1 MNPFTDR
8 HASNLSLL
16 FTAQK
21 KQIRARVP
29 AKADAFDKRIDDDF
43 MSPMKR
49 TLDVLYDLRTSTRY
63 AKPRDEQRR
72 YAYDFT
78 KDRLTKLRADT
89 VDALEAQRQK
99 REAAV
104 LTSKKTTSDP
114 ALALVQEMQRQEV
127 RRELRTLD
135 PLTLSVRLN
144 RPLEPKRATRCSPP
158 SRAIRLPLPVAH
170 RSSVPTCCGIRALR
184 TRLPLIPRSGNW
196 RCFATRTEFCLGAV
210 EQTLLE
216 ATGLTKAEISTDP
229 STPVDKRQS
238 FRVSTGEPVT
248 T

>member
-1 MNPFTDR
+1 MRSRETSSDATR
-8 HASNLSLL
+8 TTSRKTASRSC
-16 FTAQK
+16 AQT
-21 KQIRARVP
+21 P
-29 AKADAFDKRIDDDF
+29 
-43 MSPMKR
+43 
-49 TLDVLYDLRTSTRY
+49 STRC
-63 AKPRDEQRR
+63 
-72 YAYDFT
+72 
-78 KDRLTKLRADT
+78 
-89 VDALEAQRQK
+89 EAQRQK

-135 PLTLSVRLN
+135 PLTLSVRLKQAAGTEAGDALLAAIESDPIAAAGGAPIVGADVL
-144 RPLEPKRATRCSPP
+144 RDTRA
-158 SRAIRLPLPVAH
+158 AH
-170 RSSVPTCCGIRALR
+170 ALAADPALGELAMLR
-184 TRLPLIPRSGNW
+184 D
-196 RCFATRTEFCLGAV
+196 AYEFCLGAV

>member
-135 PLTLSVRLN
+135 PLTLSVRLKQAAGTEAGDALLAAIESDPIAAAGGAPIVGADVLRDTRAAHALAADPALGELAMLRDAYKNSASARSN
-144 RPLEPKRATRCSPP
+144 RRCLKQP
-158 SRAIRLPLPVAH
+158 A
-170 RSSVPTCCGIRALR
+170 
-184 TRLPLIPRSGNW
+184 
-196 RCFATRTEFCLGAV
+196 
-210 EQTLLE
+210 
-216 ATGLTKAEISTDP
+216 
-229 STPVDKRQS
+229 
-238 FRVSTGEPVT
+238 
-248 T
+248 